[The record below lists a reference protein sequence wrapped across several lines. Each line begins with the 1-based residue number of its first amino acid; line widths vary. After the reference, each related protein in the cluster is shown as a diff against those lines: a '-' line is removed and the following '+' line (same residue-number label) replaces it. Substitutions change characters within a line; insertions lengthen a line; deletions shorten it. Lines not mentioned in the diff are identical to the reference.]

1 MSTLGD
7 PLTDIGMMFVYWP
20 EAGEERASTLSPVTT
35 LPGFPTRH
43 EVAERYA
50 QRTGADLSDLNWY
63 VGFAFFKFAAI
74 IAGHRRPVGRR
85 RDGRQGHQPVTPSA
99 STRAW
104 SWDAPRWT
112 TVPSRAASRP

>member
-1 MSTLGD
+1 M
-7 PLTDIGMMFVYWP
+7 
-20 EAGEERASTLSPVTT
+20 TT
-35 LPGFPTRH
+35 LPGFPTRR
-43 EVAERYA
+43 EVMERYA

-74 IAGHRRPVGRR
+74 IAGIVARSAAGAMAGK
-85 RDGRQGHQPVTPSA
+85 DTSGTPSG

-112 TVPSRAASRP
+112 TVRSRSALRP

>member
-1 MSTLGD
+1 M
-7 PLTDIGMMFVYWP
+7 
-20 EAGEERASTLSPVTT
+20 SPVTT
-35 LPGFPTRH
+35 LPGFPTPA

-74 IAGHRRPVGRR
+74 IAGIVARSAAGAMAGK
-85 RDGRQGHQPVTPSA
+85 DTAATPSA

-104 SWDAPRWT
+104 NSDAPHWT
-112 TVPSRAASRP
+112 TVRSRPRPALNSCRPTPGRRPGPRADGE